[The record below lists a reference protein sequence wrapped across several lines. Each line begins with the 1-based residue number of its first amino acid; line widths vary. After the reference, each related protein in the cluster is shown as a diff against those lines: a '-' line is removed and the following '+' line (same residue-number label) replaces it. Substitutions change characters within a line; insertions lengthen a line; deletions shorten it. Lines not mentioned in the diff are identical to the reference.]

1 MNPEIVDIDITPRTR
16 DDRFRFVVSFESI
29 SNNWWFSFTGK
40 TDNAL
45 MNDPWIVDLLNN
57 ERFLCFKIDPISS
70 SVEHVEK
77 TRILLYFT
85 KSVILTT
92 VYENRNDQITFY

>member
-1 MNPEIVDIDITPRTR
+1 MNPEIVD
-16 DDRFRFVVSFESI
+16 DRFRFVDSCFESI
-29 SNNWWFSFTGK
+29 SNNWLFSFTGK

-45 MNDPWIVDLLNN
+45 IEALNDPRIVDLLNN
-57 ERFLCFKIDPISS
+57 EHFLCFKIDPISS

-85 KSVILTT
+85 KSILTT
-92 VYENRNDQITFY
+92 VSENRNVQITFY